1 MTIQEH
7 CSALN
12 ISIHKRIFLTNFLQA
27 ERNHERAFTSI
38 DVIEDCQDAIDE
50 FVEVERIN
58 RRSTLY
64 IYGVLQ
70 AMYCQQDGLFQLYK
84 TIVDGKIKN
93 VYELFKLNEFPNNIR
108 EVRDDIAG
116 HPVDRKNG
124 KEFYFIAKGTN
135 AKYKFTY
142 AGYTPEFRQVDVDL
156 QNFISIQANFCLEI
170 LILVDKAI
178 SSKIKTFKEKFKGVK
193 LINLLKELDRHIQL
207 VYRGIHDNH
216 PMASLGQKEMQN
228 MIDKVKLELNKR
240 YPENI
245 PETIDCIFRLQQH
258 STNKIEEYIRTKN
271 LHKNIDAEIYMD
283 SFKCQVDELKQIL
296 VEIDE
301 EFQN

>member
-1 MTIQEH
+1 
-7 CSALN
+7 
-12 ISIHKRIFLTNFLQA
+12 
-27 ERNHERAFTSI
+27 
-38 DVIEDCQDAIDE
+38 
-50 FVEVERIN
+50 
-58 RRSTLY
+58 
-64 IYGVLQ
+64 
-70 AMYCQQDGLFQLYK
+70 